1 MTLASRIRVL
11 AQHPRARFAAMMGT
25 AQGLNGLST
34 LLVFRLLDPMAM
46 GYWNAAQ
53 LVTLPLDALKMGI
66 LSGLAREYP
75 YLLGRGERERAH
87 RLVEAALAHSLLMC
101 GLGLLVGGGLALL
114 SPEGGVARAAAI
126 TTALVWSLGYYAQFV
141 RSTMRSSTAFV
152 RLGGIEVGISLMGVA
167 TLVLVEWLG
176 FQGLLLRALLLA
188 VVASGAFFAFRPARA
203 RPMVHWV
210 AIREMFQFGRHTYI
224 TGYML
229 LVGQQAERIALLTFA
244 GGVEAVGLYSPVL
257 GIWSLLQVIP
267 NLLHTF
273 SYPQLIEAYGKDHDA
288 RHLLKGLLGQIRKT
302 AFVMV
307 FVSAFAGFAGWVLVA
322 FLLPGYSAAGV
333 PIIVAC
339 CAGPFLPM
347 RMLATYY
354 LALKSWP
361 NYYIYTAFQAFLP
374 YVFIIG
380 LLMVMPPLMAA
391 AAGVA
396 SAVAISSVLMLV
408 LTLRHAAASSRA
420 LSSSPDAS

>member
-1 MTLASRIRVL
+1 MTFARRIRAL
-11 AQHPRARFAAMMGT
+11 AQHPRARFAAMIGT

-34 LLVFRLLDPMAM
+34 LIVFRLLDPMAM
-46 GYWNAAQ
+46 GYWNTAQ

-101 GLGLLVGGGLALL
+101 GLGLLAVVGMALL
-114 SPEGGVARAAAI
+114 SSEGGAARAAAI
-126 TTALVWSLGYYAQFV
+126 TTALVWSLGYYAQFI

-152 RLGGIEVGISLMGVA
+152 RLGGIEVGISLIGVV
-167 TLVLVEWLG
+167 TLVLIEWLG

-188 VVASGAFFAFRPARA
+188 VVASGAFFAFRPVRA
-203 RPMVHWV
+203 RPVVHWV
-210 AIREMFQFGRHTYI
+210 AIREMFRFGRHTYI
-224 TGYML
+224 TGYMV

-257 GIWSLLQVIP
+257 GVWSLLQVMP
-267 NLLHTF
+267 NVLHTF
-273 SYPQLIEAYGKDHDA
+273 SYPQFIEAYGKDHDA
-288 RHLLKGLLGQIRKT
+288 RRLLKGLLGQIRKT
-302 AFVMV
+302 AFAMV
-307 FVSAFAGFAGWVLVA
+307 FISALAGLAGWAIVV
-322 FLLPGYSAAGV
+322 FLLPKYSAAGLPV
-333 PIIVAC
+333 IIAC
-339 CAGPFLPM
+339 FAGPFLPM

-361 NYYIYTAFQAFLP
+361 NYYLFTALQAVLP
-374 YVFIIG
+374 YVFITG
-380 LLMVMPPLMAA
+380 LLMVMPPLIAA

-408 LTLRHAAASSRA
+408 LTLRHAAASARA
-420 LSSSPDAS
+420 SSTGQQAS

>member
-1 MTLASRIRVL
+1 MTLSHRIRGM
-11 AQHPRARFAAMMGT
+11 AQHPRARFAAMMGA

-46 GYWNAAQ
+46 GYWSAAQ

-75 YLLGRGERERAH
+75 YLLGRGERERAR

-101 GLGLLVGGGLALL
+101 GLGLLAVGGLALL
-114 SPEGGVARAAAI
+114 SSEGGVARAAAI

-141 RSTMRSSTAFV
+141 RSTMRSSTAFT
-152 RLGGIEVGISLMGVA
+152 RLGGIEVGISLMGVV

-188 VVASGAFFAFRPARA
+188 VVASGAFFAFRPVRA
-203 RPMVHWV
+203 RPVVHWV
-210 AIREMFQFGRHTYI
+210 AICEMFRFGRHTYV

-244 GGVEAVGLYSPVL
+244 GGIEAVGLYSPVL
-257 GIWSLLQVIP
+257 GIWSLLQVMP
-267 NLLHTF
+267 SVLHAS
-273 SYPQLIEAYGKDHDA
+273 SYPQFIAGYGKDHDA
-288 RHLLKGLLGQIRKT
+288 SRLLKGLLGQIRKT

-307 FVSAFAGFAGWVLVA
+307 FISAFAGLAGWVIVA
-322 FLLPGYSAAGV
+322 FLLPKYSAAGV

-361 NYYIYTAFQAFLP
+361 NYYLFTALQAVLP
-374 YVFIIG
+374 YVFITG
-380 LLMVMPPLMAA
+380 LLMVMPPLIAA

-396 SAVAISSVLMLV
+396 IAVAISSVVMLV
-408 LTLRHAAASSRA
+408 LTLRHAAASLRA
-420 LSSSPDAS
+420 SSSGQHAS

>member
-1 MTLASRIRVL
+1 M
-11 AQHPRARFAAMMGT
+11 AQRPRARFAAMMGA

-34 LLVFRLLDPMAM
+34 LLVFRWLDPIAM
-46 GYWNAAQ
+46 GYWSAAQ

-75 YLLGRGERERAH
+75 YLIGRGERDRAH
-87 RLVEAALAHSLLMC
+87 RLLEAALAHSLLMC
-101 GLGLLVGGGLALL
+101 GLGLLAVGGLALL
-114 SPEGGVARAAAI
+114 SPDSGSARAAAI
-126 TTALVWSLGYYAQFV
+126 TTALVWALGYYAQFV
-141 RSTMRSSTAFV
+141 RSTFRSSAAFT
-152 RLGGIEVGISLMGVA
+152 RLGGIELGIALMGVV
-167 TLVLVEWLG
+167 TLVLVEWIG

-188 VVASGAFFAFRPARA
+188 AIASGTFFAFRPVRA
-203 RPMVHWV
+203 LPRIYWV

-229 LVGQQAERIALLTFA
+229 LVGQQAERMALLTFA

-267 NLLHTF
+267 SVLHAS
-273 SYPQLIEAYGKDHDA
+273 SYPQFIEGYGKDHDA
-288 RHLLKGLLGQIRKT
+288 SRLLKGLLGQIRKT

-307 FVSAFAGFAGWVLVA
+307 FVSAFAGLAGWVLVA
-322 FLLPGYSAAGV
+322 FLLPKYSAAGV

-361 NYYIYTAFQAFLP
+361 NYYLFTALQAVLP
-374 YVFIIG
+374 YMFIAG
-380 LLMVMPPLMAA
+380 LLMVMPPLIAA

-396 SAVAISSVLMLV
+396 IAVAISSVVMLV
-408 LTLRHAAASSRA
+408 LTLRHAAASLRA
-420 LSSSPDAS
+420 SISGPDAS